1 MMRAFNDPMGGTDP
15 LIDKAIGN
23 AYDTVALVAKNI
35 ALIQFLGE
43 NMDELTLIAK
53 GLKTTTYVETVAGQ
67 IGELVSTVLPTSIKV
82 ADIKSFTVML
92 RDSTGNLFAGDS
104 GLFNA
109 RIEAGA
115 AKVAL
120 MPAAPPSLIGS
131 TVVWSIVQG
140 N

>member
-15 LIDKAIGN
+15 LIDKTIGN

-67 IGELVSTVLPTSIKV
+67 IGELVSTVLPASIKV

-92 RDSTGNLFAGDS
+92 RDSTGSLFAGDS

-115 AKVAL
+115 TKVAL

>member
-1 MMRAFNDPMGGTDP
+1 MMRAFNDPMGGTD
-15 LIDKAIGN
+15 LIIDKMIGN

-67 IGELVSTVLPTSIKV
+67 IGELVSTVLPASIKV
-82 ADIKSFTVML
+82 VDIKGFTVML
-92 RDSTGNLFAGDS
+92 RDSTGSLFAGDS

-109 RIEAGA
+109 RIEAGTT
-115 AKVAL
+115 KVVL
-120 MPAAPPSLIGS
+120 MPSAPPSLIGS

>member
-1 MMRAFNDPMGGTDP
+1 MMRAFNDPMGGTD
-15 LIDKAIGN
+15 LIIDKMIGN

-67 IGELVSTVLPTSIKV
+67 IGELVSTVLPASIKV

-92 RDSTGNLFAGDS
+92 RDSTGSLFAGDS

-115 AKVAL
+115 TKVAL

>member
-15 LIDKAIGN
+15 LIDKMIGN

-53 GLKTTTYVETVAGQ
+53 GLKTTIYVETVAGQ
-67 IGELVSTVLPTSIKV
+67 IGELVSTVLPASIKV

-92 RDSTGNLFAGDS
+92 RDSTGSLFAGDS

-109 RIEAGA
+109 RIEDGA
-115 AKVAL
+115 AKVVL
-120 MPAAPPSLIGS
+120 MPSAPPSLIGS